1 MSVVFK
7 ELGGSPLEVFEPQ
20 AMRAQRRLLV
30 AWEDRHALVA
40 RLLGEGYEF
49 GGRGQAAYPGRP
61 FIAVARIEVEPFPPS
76 PDDQGTFD
84 DVTSQLNSYSGK
96 FALVTVDYE
105 LVDESRSR
113 KDLPKVEDD
122 TFLTYRMDF
131 GAEYEDISG
140 HVMYWASDGS
150 IPVPPDAVPTIRV
163 PITEHH
169 ITWHRV
175 VNPPWQAMR
184 ECVGTVNAAAFLGA
198 AAETVLLDGV
208 TADKQFVGIDEL
220 SQPQFGW
227 KIAYVFREKAVK
239 AGGNIYGWNHRF
251 RSLPPGGAGWD
262 KLVDQAGNPLYRTSD
277 LSALFRFAALA

>member
-20 AMRAQRRLLV
+20 NMRAQRRLLV
-30 AWEDRHALVA
+30 AWEERHALVSQ
-40 RLLGEGYEF
+40 LLGEGYEF
-49 GGRGQAAYPGRP
+49 GGTRQAAYPGRP
-61 FIAVARIEVEPFPPS
+61 FTAVARVEVEPFPPS
-76 PDDQGTFD
+76 PDEQGTFA
-84 DVTSQLNSYSGK
+84 DVTSQLNSYTGK

-105 LVDESRSR
+105 LVDERLSR
-113 KDLPKVEDD
+113 KDLPRPEDD

-140 HVMYWASDGS
+140 HVMYWASDAS
-150 IPVPPDAVPTIRV
+150 LPVPPDVVPTIRV

-175 VNPPWQAMR
+175 VNPPWQAIR
-184 ECVGTVNAAAFLGA
+184 ESVGTVNALAFLGA
-198 AAETVLLDGV
+198 APETVLLDGV
-208 TADKQFVGIDEL
+208 SADKQFVGIDEL

-227 KIAYVFREKAVK
+227 RIAYVFREKAVK
-239 AGGNIYGWNHRF
+239 SGGAIYGWNHQF

-262 KLVDQAGNPLYRTSD
+262 KLVDQAGNQLYRTSD
-277 LSALFRFAALA
+277 FSALFRFAALA